1 MDVGVGIDAAG
12 DGTSVFYDGHSHPF
26 PEVEGWHAPAGRRTW
41 EPRPL
46 AQARQ
51 IRPAAPVGARSWARP
66 TSRSQDSPSGVGR
79 FGGQAGTQAPDPT
92 PTPGQN
98 HAGTAGSGEAGPEA
112 LSTSSLPI
120 IRSSMEWW
128 GMALPCSDR
137 PILRVLGLV

>member
-1 MDVGVGIDAAG
+1 M
-12 DGTSVFYDGHSHPF
+12 SLRWSLSSLS
-26 PEVEGWHAPAGRRTW
+26 EVEGWHAPAGRRTW

-51 IRPAAPVGARSWARP
+51 IRPAAPVGARRWARP

-120 IRSSMEWW
+120 TIGR
-128 GMALPCSDR
+128 R
-137 PILRVLGLV
+137 PENLAAWPS